1 MKIIKRLP
9 LLSVLA
15 LISGILCPGEPAGAA
30 DLVKLTAY
38 PGDIQLSTSRDRQSV
53 IVQAL
58 YSNGLTRDVTSEAKY
73 SLADPALAKL
83 EAGALLPV
91 KDGSTELRIELEGK
105 SIALPLVVKN
115 AAVDRPVSFK
125 LDVMP
130 IFMKAGCNT
139 GSCHGAARG
148 KDGFRLSLFGFDP
161 DGDYHRLTRELN
173 GRRLNLALVHDSLLL
188 EKSAGRVSHTGGK
201 RFEKDSKLYGTLVR
215 WLEARAP
222 RDPADIPHP
231 TGIEFY
237 PPSAVLNGPGA
248 TQKLTVR
255 ARYSDG
261 TTRDV
266 TGLAYFLS
274 NNDTSAKVSQE
285 GLVSAGARG
294 EAFIMARFDTFTV
307 GSHFIV
313 LPKDLEFQFPEV
325 AVNNYVDTLIN
336 NKLRKLR
343 VAPSGLCSD
352 EVFLRRA
359 YLDIIGLLP
368 TSEEY
373 TRFSSSEEK
382 DKRSRLVDE
391 LLGRKEFVELWVMK
405 WAELLQIRSSQQ
417 VSYKAMLLYYN
428 WLQDKIANNVPMDK
442 MVSELLGASGGT
454 FKNPATN
461 YYQNETNTLK
471 VTENVA
477 QVFMGMR
484 IQCAQC
490 HNHPFD
496 RWTQNDYYSFA
507 SFFSQ
512 IGRKRAE
519 DPRETIVFNSRG
531 GEVRHPVGNRVM
543 KPKFLGGVTPDLK
556 GKDRRVAM
564 AEWLV
569 SNENPFFATNL
580 ANMVW
585 AHFFGKGIIDE
596 VDDVRV
602 SNPPANAELLR
613 ALGQHFTEYKY
624 DFKRLVRDIC
634 TSKTYQLATQA
645 NQSNESDTRNFS
657 HASLRRIRS
666 EILLDCITQVTNTS
680 NKFRGLPKGARAVQI
695 ADGATTN
702 YFLQAFGRAKRES
715 VCSCEVQ
722 MEPNLSQALHLLNG
736 DTVEQKIRSGGLIKA
751 MLAAKETPEQIIEEL
766 YIRSFSRK
774 PVEKELASLKAILA
788 SAPSPKEFLDDLFWS
803 LLNSREFLFNH

>member
-1 MKIIKRLP
+1 MKKTIF
-9 LLSVLA
+9 LLSLPA
-15 LISGILCPGEPAGAA
+15 LILIAGTLSRVNGA
-30 DLVKLTAY
+30 DAPELVKITAF
-38 PGDIQLSTSRDRQSV
+38 PGDIQLSTQRDRQSV

-58 YSNGLTRDVTSEAKY
+58 YSNGLTRDVSSEAEY
-73 SLADPALAKL
+73 SLADPTLAKL
-83 EAGALLPV
+83 DAGTVLPV
-91 KDGSTELRIELEGK
+91 KDGATELRIALAGK
-105 SIALPLVVKN
+105 SISLPITVKD

-125 LDVMP
+125 LDIMP

-148 KDGFRLSLFGFDP
+148 KDGFMLSLFGYDP

-188 EKSAGRVSHTGGK
+188 EKGAGRVSHTGGK
-201 RFEKDSKLYGTLVR
+201 RFEKDSRLYGTLVR

-222 RDPADIPHP
+222 RDPADIAHP

-237 PPSAVLNGPGA
+237 PPSAVLNGQGA

-255 ARYSDG
+255 ANYSDG
-261 TTRDV
+261 STRDV

-313 LPKDLEFQFPEV
+313 LPKDLEFQSPKVVE
-325 AVNNYVDTLIN
+325 NNYVDTLIN
-336 NKLRKLR
+336 EKLSKLRI
-343 VAPSGLCSD
+343 APSELCSD

-359 YLDIIGLLP
+359 YLDILGLLP
-368 TSEEY
+368 TAEEY
-373 TRFSSSEEK
+373 ARFTSNAEK
-382 DKRSRLVDE
+382 DKRSKLVDE

-405 WAELLQIRSSQQ
+405 WAELLQIRSSNQ
-417 VSYKAMLLYYN
+417 VSYKSMLLYYN
-428 WLQDKIANNVPMDK
+428 WLQDKVANNVPMDK

-454 FKNPATN
+454 FKSPATN

-496 RWTQNDYYSFA
+496 RWTQDDYYGFA

-519 DPRETIVFNSRG
+519 DPRETIVFNSRS

-543 KPKFLGGVTPDLK
+543 KPKFLGGEAPDLK

-564 AEWLV
+564 ANWLV
-569 SNENPFFATNL
+569 SAENPFFATNL
-580 ANMVW
+580 ANLVW

-602 SNPPANAELLR
+602 SNPPANAELLNE
-613 ALGQHFTEYKY
+613 LGRRFTDYKY

-634 TSKTYQLATQA
+634 TSRTYQLATQT

-695 ADGATTN
+695 ADGSTTN
-702 YFLQAFGRAKRES
+702 YFLQAFGRAKRET

-722 MEPNLSQALHLLNG
+722 MEPNLSQALHLING
-736 DTVEQKIRSGGLIKA
+736 NTVEQKIKQGGLIKA
-751 MLAAKETPEQIIEEL
+751 RLDEKKTPDEIIEEL
-766 YIRSFSRK
+766 YLRCFSRR
-774 PVEKELASLKAILA
+774 PVEKELASLKSIQA
-788 SAPSPKEFLDDLFWS
+788 SAPNQKEFLDDLFWS

>member
-1 MKIIKRLP
+1 MKKTIF
-9 LLSVLA
+9 LLSLPA
-15 LISGILCPGEPAGAA
+15 LILIAGTLSRVNGA
-30 DLVKLTAY
+30 DAPELVKITAF
-38 PGDIQLSTSRDRQSV
+38 PGDIQLSTQRDRQSV

-58 YSNGLTRDVTSEAKY
+58 YSNGLTRDVSSEAEY
-73 SLADPALAKL
+73 SLADPTLAKL
-83 EAGALLPV
+83 DAGTVLPV
-91 KDGSTELRIELEGK
+91 KDGATELRIALAGK
-105 SIALPLVVKN
+105 SISLPITVKD

-125 LDVMP
+125 LDIMP

-148 KDGFRLSLFGFDP
+148 KDGFMLSLFGYDP

-188 EKSAGRVSHTGGK
+188 EKGAGRVSHTGGK
-201 RFEKDSKLYGTLVR
+201 RFEKDSRLYGTLVR

-222 RDPADIPHP
+222 RDPADIAHP

-237 PPSAVLNGPGA
+237 PPSAVLNGQGA

-255 ARYSDG
+255 ANYSDG
-261 TTRDV
+261 STRDV

-313 LPKDLEFQFPEV
+313 LPKDLEFQSPKVVE
-325 AVNNYVDTLIN
+325 NNYVDTLIN
-336 NKLRKLR
+336 EKLSKLRI
-343 VAPSGLCSD
+343 APSELCSD

-359 YLDIIGLLP
+359 YLDILGLLP
-368 TSEEY
+368 TAEEY
-373 TRFSSSEEK
+373 ARFTSNAEK
-382 DKRSRLVDE
+382 DKRSKLVDE

-405 WAELLQIRSSQQ
+405 WAELLQIRSSNQ
-417 VSYKAMLLYYN
+417 VSYKSMLLYYN
-428 WLQDKIANNVPMDK
+428 WLQDKVANNVPMDK

-454 FKNPATN
+454 FKSPATN

-496 RWTQNDYYSFA
+496 RWTQDDYYGFA

-519 DPRETIVFNSRG
+519 DPRETIVFNSRS

-543 KPKFLGGVTPDLK
+543 KPKFLGGEAPDLK

-564 AEWLV
+564 ANWLV
-569 SNENPFFATNL
+569 SAENPFFATNL
-580 ANMVW
+580 ANLVW

-602 SNPPANAELLR
+602 SNPPANAELLNE
-613 ALGQHFTEYKY
+613 LGRRFTDYKY

-634 TSKTYQLATQA
+634 TSRTYQLATQT

-695 ADGATTN
+695 ADGSTTN
-702 YFLQAFGRAKRES
+702 YFLQAFGRAKRET

-722 MEPNLSQALHLLNG
+722 MEPNLSQALHLING
-736 DTVEQKIRSGGLIKA
+736 NTVEQKIKQGGLIKA
-751 MLAAKETPEQIIEEL
+751 RLDEKKTPDEIIEEL
-766 YIRSFSRK
+766 YLRCFSRR
-774 PVEKELASLKAILA
+774 PVEKELASLKSIQA
-788 SAPSPKEFLDDLFWS
+788 SAPSQKEFLDDLFWS